1 MNRKNFPIPAN
12 EQERVKALL
21 NYQILDTFS
30 EAEFDNITELM
41 ANICKVPTALISLID
56 DKRQW
61 FKSAVG
67 FEDTEIPREISFCQ
81 YTIMGQEILEIPDA
95 QLNSI
100 FSENPFVTE
109 APHIRFYAGAPLT
122 TPDGYNIG
130 SLCVIDQVPR
140 ILDESQRKALTTLA
154 NHVVVQLELRIKNR
168 ASNDE
173 VERLSKKSLEKVNT
187 ELDSYKLALDQISG
201 VIISDNQGII
211 KYVNK
216 NTCEISKY
224 SREELMEQD
233 SRIFDSGFHPQ
244 HFFEDMWNTIS
255 SGSVWK
261 NEIKNKAKDGS
272 FYWTDTTVVPF
283 SHANE
288 KPYQYVS
295 IKQDITKQ
303 KQDANQLSQFFN
315 ISVDYFCVGNST
327 GFFEKV
333 SPAFS
338 KMSGYSEDE
347 LLSQTFFN
355 FVHEED
361 IEITNKSMEKLAQGL
376 GSSNLEVRFKCK
388 SGDYKLLSWNSATDH
403 ETGSFFATARDVT
416 ESKRISEENIRLSW
430 VAKSTDNIVIITDKY
445 RKIQW
450 VNQAFETS
458 TGYSLDEAIGKNPA
472 SLLQYEETSL
482 ETVDTI
488 GKALNNK
495 VSFKGE
501 IKNRSK
507 DGRRNWLDLSINPIF
522 NDKNELINF
531 ISIET
536 DITEKKKKDLSIRNL
551 LDTQNSIFN
560 GVGHAVMFINAD
572 GIVQVIN
579 KAGINILGYTTEE
592 VVGKMSA
599 LTFHDADE
607 VLKRSLD
614 LTVELGEKI
623 EPDFNTLI
631 AKTAIEYNNMD
642 ANEWT
647 YISKS
652 GKRTPVWMSIT
663 CIKNTDGAV
672 LGYFSAAEDYTI
684 KKQAESD
691 LINAKNL
698 AEMAVFAK
706 DSFLAN
712 MSHEIR
718 TPLNAIIGFTELLS
732 QRDLDTVQSEYVGNI
747 QDAGDN
753 LLLLINDILDL
764 SKIES
769 SQLVIEAHPFNVKN
783 VLNHVY
789 SLLKVK
795 ADQKGLEFSLFLDAN
810 MPESVSGDKGRI
822 NQIIMNLAGNAIKFT
837 ESGEVSIS
845 VKKMSETDTTVT
857 LKFSIKDTGIG
868 IAPEK
873 LNTVFERFI
882 QAEASTTRKFGGSG
896 LGLSI
901 VKQLVELLDGEISVK
916 SKIGLGSEFYFS
928 IIFSKAETVQTET
941 RVIGILNQQSSLGK
955 LSILLCEDNEMNKRL
970 AKIVIESFG
979 FKLDIA
985 SNGQEGIDLL
995 LKNQYDLILMDLQ
1008 MPVKDGYQTTIYIRN
1023 ELKMTIPIIA
1033 MTAHS
1038 LVGEQQKCFNTGMN
1052 AYVVKPFKQ
1061 AELLDNIHLVLK
1073 KESEKVLTNRTIIEN
1088 IPSKISEKKEIDLS
1102 YLDELLGHDKDLKME
1117 MIELFIQNVPNDVDL
1132 LGNAI
1137 LEKDLIGLKKM
1148 AHHMKSSL
1156 SMFNLTQEVAFLEQT
1171 EMNAMDSV
1179 INSKI
1184 SEEFT
1189 FFKSSLEKT
1198 IVALK
1203 EVNMA

>member
-1 MNRKNFPIPAN
+1 MTKSNLPVPAN
-12 EQERVKALL
+12 EQDRLKTLF

-30 EAEFDNITELM
+30 EEEFDNITKLV
-41 ANICKVPTALISLID
+41 AYICDVPTAFITFVD
-56 DKRQW
+56 EKRQW
-61 FKSAVG
+61 FKSSVG
-67 FEDTEIPREISFCQ
+67 LEGTETPRDISFCQ
-81 YTIMGQEILEIPDA
+81 YTIMEQEIFEVPDA
-95 QLNSI
+95 LLNQT
-100 FSENPFVTE
+100 FRDNPLVTNV
-109 APHIRFYAGAPLT
+109 PHIRFYAGAPLT
-122 TPDGYNIG
+122 TPDGFNIG
-130 SLCVIDQVPR
+130 ALCVVDQVPR
-140 ILDESQRKALTTLA
+140 KLDNAQRTALTTLA
-154 NHVVVQLELRIKNR
+154 SHVITQLELRKKNH
-168 ASNDE
+168 ALKDE
-173 VERLSKKSLEKVNT
+173 VERLTKKVTT
-187 ELDSYKLALDQISG
+187 ELDSYKLALDEISG
-201 VIISDNQGII
+201 VMISDNQGII
-211 KYVNK
+211 KYVNE

-224 SREELMEQD
+224 SREELIEQD

-244 HFFEDMWNTIS
+244 HFFEDIWNTIS

-272 FYWTDTTVVPF
+272 FYWTDTTIVPF
-283 SHANE
+283 MDING

-295 IKQDITKQ
+295 IKIDITKQ
-303 KQDANQLSQFFN
+303 KLNANQLYKFFDL
-315 ISVDYFCVGNST
+315 SVDYFCVINSN

-333 SPAFS
+333 SSAFS
-338 KMSGYSEDE
+338 KGLGFSEE
-347 LLSQTFFN
+347 EFLSQSLYDFI
-355 FVHEED
+355 HEED
-361 IEITNKSMEKLAQGL
+361 IEISNKAMEKLRQGL
-376 GSSNLEVRFKCK
+376 SNTNLEVRFKCK
-388 SGDYKLLSWNSATDH
+388 SGGYKLLSWNSATDR
-403 ETGSFFATARDVT
+403 ETGLFFATARDIT
-416 ESKRISEENIRLSW
+416 ESKKISEENIRLSW

-458 TGYSLDEAIGKNPA
+458 TGYSLDKAIGKNPA

-488 GKALNNK
+488 REALNNK

-507 DGRRNWLDLSINPIF
+507 DGRRYWLDLSINPIF

-551 LDTQNSIFN
+551 LNTQNSIFN

-579 KAGINILGYTTEE
+579 KVGVNLVGYTMEE

-599 LTFHDADE
+599 LTFYDANE
-607 VLKRSLD
+607 VLRRSLD
-614 LTVELGEKI
+614 LTFELGEKI

-631 AKTAIEYNNMD
+631 AKTTPEYNNMD

-652 GKRTPVWMSIT
+652 GKRTPIWMSIT
-663 CIKNTDGAV
+663 CIKNTDGAI

-698 AEMAVFAK
+698 AELAVFAK

-732 QRDLDTVQSEYVGNI
+732 QNNLDTVQAEYVGNI

-769 SQLVIEAHPFNVKN
+769 SQLVIENHPFNVKN

-810 MPESVSGDKGRI
+810 MPESVIGDKGRI

-837 ESGEVSIS
+837 ETGEVSIS
-845 VKKMSETDTTVT
+845 VKKMTETDMTVT

-868 IAPEK
+868 IAIEK
-873 LNTVFERFI
+873 LSTVFERFM

-901 VKQLVELLDGEISVK
+901 VKQLVELQGGEISVK
-916 SKIGLGSEFYFS
+916 SKVGYGSEFYFS
-928 IIFSKAETVQTET
+928 LEFLKAETVKTET
-941 RVIGILNQQSSLGK
+941 RGKSILNQPSSFGK

-970 AKIVIESFG
+970 AKIVVEGFG
-979 FKLDIA
+979 FNLDIA

-1023 ELKMTIPIIA
+1023 ELKMNIPIIA

-1038 LVGEQQKCFNTGMN
+1038 LVGEQQLCYDLGMN
-1052 AYVVKPFKQ
+1052 AYVAKPFKQ
-1061 AELLDNIHLVLK
+1061 AELLENIHLVMEMK
-1073 KESEKVLTNRTIIEN
+1073 SEKEFSNHAVVEN
-1088 IPSKISEKKEIDLS
+1088 IPEKITKKKEIDLS
-1102 YLDELLGHDKDLKME
+1102 YLDEILGHDKDLKKE
-1117 MIELFIQNVPNDVDL
+1117 MIDLFIQNVPNDVDL
-1132 LGNAI
+1132 LRNAI
-1137 LEKDLIGLKKM
+1137 LEKDLMVVKKM

-1156 SMFNLTQEVAFLEQT
+1156 AMFNLNEEVVFLKQT
-1171 EMNAMDSV
+1171 EKNANDS
-1179 INSKI
+1179 IISNEIMEEFAIFKSKI
-1184 SEEFT
+1184 VET
-1189 FFKSSLEKT
+1189 
-1198 IVALK
+1198 VVVLK
-1203 EVNMA
+1203 EIEIV

>member
-1 MNRKNFPIPAN
+1 MTKQNCPIPAN

-30 EAEFDNITELM
+30 EAEFDNITELV
-41 ANICKVPTALISLID
+41 ANICNVPTALISLID

-67 FEDTEIPREISFCQ
+67 FENTETPREASFCQ
-81 YTIMGQEILEIPDA
+81 YTIMGQEVFEVPDA
-95 QLNSI
+95 QLNPI
-100 FSENPFVTE
+100 FKENPFVTD

-140 ILDESQRKALTTLA
+140 KLDESQRKALTTLA
-154 NHVVVQLELRIKNR
+154 NYVVVQLELRVKNR
-168 ASNDE
+168 ALNDE
-173 VERLSKKSLEKVNT
+173 VERLTKKALESVTT
-187 ELDSYKLALDQISG
+187 ELKSYKLALDQISG
-201 VIISDNQGII
+201 VMISDNQGII
-211 KYVNK
+211 KYVNE

-224 SREELMEQD
+224 SSEELMEQD
-233 SRIFDSGFHPQ
+233 SKIFDSGFHPQ
-244 HFFEDMWNTIS
+244 HFFEDIWNTIS
-255 SGSVWK
+255 SGSIWK

-272 FYWTDTTVVPF
+272 FYWTDTTIVPF
-283 SHANE
+283 MDING

-303 KQDANQLSQFFN
+303 KLNANQLIQFFN
-315 ISVDYFCVGNST
+315 ISKDYFCVGNSK

-333 SPAFS
+333 SSAFS
-338 KMSGYSEDE
+338 KELGYSEDE

-355 FVHEED
+355 FFHEED
-361 IEITNKSMEKLAQGL
+361 IEIVNKSMEKLGQGL
-376 GSSNLEVRFKCK
+376 NFTNFEARLKCK
-388 SGDYKLLSWNSATDH
+388 TGGYKLLSWNCSPDR
-403 ETGSFFATARDVT
+403 ETGFLYGTARDIT
-416 ESKRISEENIRLSW
+416 ESKKINEENKRLSW
-430 VAKSTDNIVIITDKY
+430 VAKGTNNIVIITDKD
-445 RKIQW
+445 RKMQW
-450 VNQAFETS
+450 GNQAFETS
-458 TGYSLDEAIGKNPA
+458 TGYSLDEVIGKIPGHF
-472 SLLQYEETSL
+472 LQYEGS
-482 ETVDTI
+482 DPKTI
-488 GKALNNK
+488 HAIREAVTNK
-495 VSFKGE
+495 VTFQGE

-507 DGRRNWLDLSINPIF
+507 DGREYWIDLSISPIF
-522 NDKNELINF
+522 NDNNEVINF
-531 ISIET
+531 IAIET
-536 DITEKKKKDLSIRNL
+536 DVTEKKRKDLSIRNL

-572 GIVQVIN
+572 GIVQIIN
-579 KAGINILGYTTEE
+579 KVGLNLVGYTTEE

-631 AKTAIEYNNMD
+631 AKTTTEYNNMD

-764 SKIES
+764 SKIDS
-769 SQLVIEAHPFNVKN
+769 GQLVIEAHPFNVKN

-873 LNTVFERFI
+873 LSTVFERFI

-916 SKIGLGSEFYFS
+916 SKIGLGSEFHFS
-928 IIFSKAETVQTET
+928 LIFSKAETVQ
-941 RVIGILNQQSSLGK
+941 
-955 LSILLCEDNEMNKRL
+955 
-970 AKIVIESFG
+970 
-979 FKLDIA
+979 
-985 SNGQEGIDLL
+985 
-995 LKNQYDLILMDLQ
+995 
-1008 MPVKDGYQTTIYIRN
+1008 
-1023 ELKMTIPIIA
+1023 
-1033 MTAHS
+1033 
-1038 LVGEQQKCFNTGMN
+1038 
-1052 AYVVKPFKQ
+1052 
-1061 AELLDNIHLVLK
+1061 
-1073 KESEKVLTNRTIIEN
+1073 
-1088 IPSKISEKKEIDLS
+1088 
-1102 YLDELLGHDKDLKME
+1102 
-1117 MIELFIQNVPNDVDL
+1117 
-1132 LGNAI
+1132 
-1137 LEKDLIGLKKM
+1137 
-1148 AHHMKSSL
+1148 
-1156 SMFNLTQEVAFLEQT
+1156 
-1171 EMNAMDSV
+1171 
-1179 INSKI
+1179 
-1184 SEEFT
+1184 
-1189 FFKSSLEKT
+1189 
-1198 IVALK
+1198 
-1203 EVNMA
+1203 

>member
-1 MNRKNFPIPAN
+1 MTRQEFPIPAN

-30 EAEFDNITELM
+30 EAEFDNITELV
-41 ANICKVPTALISLID
+41 ANICNVPTALISLID

-67 FEDTEIPREISFCQ
+67 LEVTETPREISFCQ
-81 YTIMGQEILEIPDA
+81 YTIMGQKILEVPDA
-95 QLNSI
+95 QLNPI
-100 FSENPFVTE
+100 FRENPFVTD
-109 APHIRFYAGAPLT
+109 APHVRFYAGAPLT
-122 TPDGYNIG
+122 TPDGFNIG

-140 ILDESQRKALTTLA
+140 KLDESQRKALTTLA
-154 NHVVVQLELRIKNR
+154 NHVVFQLELRIKNR
-168 ASNDE
+168 VLKDE
-173 VERLSKKSLEKVNT
+173 VERLSKKELEKVNT

-211 KYVNK
+211 KYVNE

-233 SRIFDSGFHPQ
+233 SRIFDSGFHPP
-244 HFFEDMWNTIS
+244 HFFEDIWNTIS
-255 SGSVWK
+255 SGSIWK
-261 NEIKNKAKDGS
+261 NEIKNRAKDGT
-272 FYWTDTTVVPF
+272 FYWTDTIIVPF
-283 SHANE
+283 LDANG

-303 KQDANQLSQFFN
+303 KLNANQLSKFFD
-315 ISVDYFCVGNST
+315 ISVDYFCVANSN

-333 SPAFS
+333 SSAFS
-338 KMSGYSEDE
+338 KGLGLSEEE
-347 LLSQTFFN
+347 LLSQSFYDFI
-355 FVHEED
+355 HEED
-361 IEITNKSMEKLAQGL
+361 IEIANKAMEKLGQGL
-376 GSSNLEVRFKCK
+376 SNTNLEVRFKCK
-388 SGDYKLLSWNSATDH
+388 NGDYKLLSWNSATDQ
-403 ETGSFFATARDVT
+403 ETGLFFATARDVT
-416 ESKRISEENIRLSW
+416 ESKIISEENKRLSW
-430 VAKSTDNIVIITDKY
+430 VAKGTNNIVIITDKD
-445 RKIQW
+445 RKTQW

-458 TGYSLDEAIGKNPA
+458 TGYSLEEVIGKNPRTFLHYDKINLSTA
-472 SLLQYEETSL
+472 NVIKES
-482 ETVDTI
+482 
-488 GKALNNK
+488 LNN
-495 VSFKGE
+495 SMAFKGE
-501 IKNRSK
+501 VNNISK
-507 DGRRNWLDLSINPIF
+507 DGRKYWIDLNINPVF
-522 NDKNELINF
+522 NNHKEVINF
-531 ISIET
+531 ISIGT
-536 DITEKKKKDLSIRNL
+536 DITEKKRKDLSIRNL

-560 GVGHAVMFINAD
+560 GVGHAVMFTNAD

-579 KAGINILGYTTEE
+579 KAGLNLVGYTMEE

-599 LTFHDADE
+599 LTFYDANE

-614 LTVELGEKI
+614 LTFELGEKVK
-623 EPDFNTLI
+623 PDFNTLI
-631 AKTAIEYNNMD
+631 AKTTPEHNDMD

-663 CIKNTDGAV
+663 CIKNTDGV
-672 LGYFSAAEDYTI
+672 ILGYFSAAEDYTI

-698 AEMAVFAK
+698 AEMSVFAK

-732 QRDLDTVQSEYVGNI
+732 QSELDTVQLEYVGNI

-764 SKIES
+764 SKIDS
-769 SQLVIEAHPFNVKN
+769 GQLVIEAYPFNVKN
-783 VLNHVY
+783 VLNQVY

-873 LNTVFERFI
+873 LSTVFERFI

-901 VKQLVELLDGEISVK
+901 VKQLVELQGGEISVN
-916 SKIGLGSEFYFS
+916 SKIGLGSEFHFS
-928 IIFSKAETVQTET
+928 LEFSKSETVQTET
-941 RVIGILNQQSSLGK
+941 RVKGILNQQSSLGK
-955 LSILLCEDNEMNKRL
+955 LSILLCEDNEMNQRL

-985 SNGQEGIDLL
+985 INGQEGIDLL

-1038 LVGEQQKCFNTGMN
+1038 LVGEQQKCFDIGMN
-1052 AYVVKPFKQ
+1052 AYVAKPFKQ
-1061 AELLDNIHLVLK
+1061 ADLLDNIHLVLK
-1073 KESEKVLTNRTIIEN
+1073 KEFEKELTNRTVVEN
-1088 IPSKISEKKEIDLS
+1088 VPSEILEKKEIDLT
-1102 YLDELLGHDKDLKME
+1102 YLDEILGHDKDLKIE
-1117 MIELFIQNVPNDVDL
+1117 MIDLFIQNVPNDVDL

-1137 LEKDLIGLKKM
+1137 LEKDLMGVKKI

-1189 FFKSSLEKT
+1189 FFKSSIEKT
-1198 IVALK
+1198 VVALK